1 MNQKDMNDEMEIDL
15 LDLAYMLLDH
25 WHHLLLCLLA
35 GAVILNAY
43 AFFGIEPTYQST
55 SKLYVVSTSD
65 DSVVNLND
73 LNLGT
78 SLTSDYEELMLSYPV
93 LNRVIDRLNL
103 DVTSDEL
110 AKAFSLNNP
119 NDTRILEITATSTDP
134 QMAMDL
140 AETMAEEAIDYLP
153 DTMSTLAPNL
163 AQHAKLPESKV
174 APSYTKFTMIGALLG
189 LLLCAAFFIV
199 KYLMDDTIHTADDME
214 KYFGLVPLTTIPDSD
229 QVIDLDEEQH
239 RRRGRKR
246 GRKK

>member
-1 MNQKDMNDEMEIDL
+1 MNEELTNDEVEIDL
-15 LDLAYMLLDH
+15 VDLGYALLDK
-25 WHHLLLCLLA
+25 WRYLLISLIA
-35 GAVILNAY
+35 GAVLLGAY
-43 AFFGIEPTYQST
+43 SFFFIAPTYEST
-55 SKLYVVSTSD
+55 AKLYVVSASD
-65 DSVVNLND
+65 DSVVNLSD

-78 SLTSDYEELMLSYPV
+78 SLTADYPV
-93 LNRVIDRLNL
+93 LNRVIDRLDL
-103 DVTSDEL
+103 DATSDEL

-119 NDTRILEITATSTDP
+119 SDTRILEITATSTDP

-189 LLLCAAFFIV
+189 LLICAAFFIV

>member
-93 LNRVIDRLNL
+93 LNRVIDRLDL
-103 DVTSDEL
+103 DATSDEL

-119 NDTRILEITATSTDP
+119 SDTRILEITATSTDP

-189 LLLCAAFFIV
+189 LLICAAFFIV

>member
-1 MNQKDMNDEMEIDL
+1 
-15 LDLAYMLLDH
+15 
-25 WHHLLLCLLA
+25 
-35 GAVILNAY
+35 
-43 AFFGIEPTYQST
+43 
-55 SKLYVVSTSD
+55 
-65 DSVVNLND
+65 
-73 LNLGT
+73 
-78 SLTSDYEELMLSYPV
+78 
-93 LNRVIDRLNL
+93 
-103 DVTSDEL
+103 
-110 AKAFSLNNP
+110 
-119 NDTRILEITATSTDP
+119 
-134 QMAMDL
+134 MAMDL

-189 LLLCAAFFIV
+189 LLICAAFFIV

-239 RRRGRKR
+239 RRRGKKR

>member
-1 MNQKDMNDEMEIDL
+1 MSKDREFDKRKKFMMELLGDPVYQPMRFREIAGLLRLSKDEKKDL
-15 LDLAYMLLDH
+15 Y
-25 WHHLLLCLLA
+25 
-35 GAVILNAY
+35 
-43 AFFGIEPTYQST
+43 
-55 SKLYVVSTSD
+55 
-65 DSVVNLND
+65 
-73 LNLGT
+73 
-78 SLTSDYEELMLSYPV
+78 
-93 LNRVIDRLNL
+93 
-103 DVTSDEL
+103 
-110 AKAFSLNNP
+110 
-119 NDTRILEITATSTDP
+119 RILEITATSTDP

-189 LLLCAAFFIV
+189 LLICAAFFIV